1 VPAVTKINAYPER
14 AASRFTLHRPELLP
28 SLMEGENKLAQLM
41 HGTAQAVPAGRLLI
55 RGGTEHDYVYRL
67 RSGWACRNRV
77 IADGRDQFILAFLPG
92 DLFAM
97 KSMFVP
103 RHTDGVLILSEAV
116 IERIHYRDLHRAFC
130 EDIDIANRCIWQVV
144 EEERR
149 LHCSV
154 FALGQGSADER
165 LAYLLLDLRGRL
177 VALDVIE
184 ADALRFP
191 MPLTQEQMAGFTG
204 ITAIHVNRVLR
215 SFREKGLAA
224 IRDGEALIHNF
235 AQLRALASPLLDIYE
250 RSAAAYNL
258 PASAELAPA
267 AEQPRGSR

>member
-1 VPAVTKINAYPER
+1 
-14 AASRFTLHRPELLP
+14 
-28 SLMEGENKLAQLM
+28 MEGENKLAQLM
-41 HGTAQAVPAGRLLI
+41 HGTAQAVPAGRLLV
-55 RGGTEHDYVYRL
+55 RAGTEHEYVYRL
-67 RSGWACRNRV
+67 QSGWACRNRV

-92 DLFAM
+92 DLFAV

-116 IERIHYRDLHRAFC
+116 IERIHYKDLHRAFC

-149 LHCSV
+149 LHASV
-154 FALGQGSADER
+154 FALGQGSAEER

-184 ADALRFP
+184 ANALRFP

-215 SFREKGLAA
+215 SFRERGLAA

-235 AQLRALASPLLDIYE
+235 QQLRALASPLLDIYE
-250 RSAAAYNL
+250 CSAAAYN
-258 PASAELAPA
+258 AEPAPA
-267 AEQPRGSR
+267 AAQPRGQQIEKGRR